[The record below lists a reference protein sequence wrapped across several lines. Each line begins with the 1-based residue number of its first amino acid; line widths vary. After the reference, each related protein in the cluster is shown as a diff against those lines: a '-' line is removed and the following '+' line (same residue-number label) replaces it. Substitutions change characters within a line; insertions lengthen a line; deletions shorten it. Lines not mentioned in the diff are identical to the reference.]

1 MPKGKSRSSRRQVV
15 AELARVL
22 NERAAK
28 LQQEPV
34 QARHKP
40 AAKVKKA
47 PVRKRGYDSL
57 ILADGPK
64 GTYSMDPRIS
74 QANNN
79 VLVIAG
85 TGGGKTKSVVE
96 ANLLH
101 ATHQSMTVLLTKRRL
116 LDQYAPL
123 LKRRGYDV
131 KVLDLVHPERSD
143 VGYDPMLH
151 LKDET
156 DIIGLAKALL
166 SNSGCASVKD
176 PYWHTAAADLFT
188 AFIRLVQLLYGD
200 KARMADVLERI
211 QKIDYPSQ
219 LDYDED
225 VVYSPDEFHARKRYI
240 RTLVPYDQFYAL
252 REIDPQMFMS
262 WYQFDKNG
270 DKTGACIRSIMVSA
284 VNSVMTKGIRQIMA
298 KPEQLDLTDLV
309 NHKTVLFILTSPV
322 NPALHPFAN
331 LVLGALFKEL
341 FEYAESLPGGRVPIP
356 LTAICDDFAT
366 GGQIPE
372 FQHHIS
378 IFREKGIAV
387 MMLVQSLSQL
397 ESMYGQAASVTIQ
410 DNTDNIIYMGGNN
423 LDTAGQMARRID
435 KPLDEVLSLP
445 RGQIYLFRNGQK
457 GLQLQRYQIFNDPL
471 YQKEIAPLDA
481 AVNGR

>member
-34 QARHKP
+34 WEKE
-40 AAKVKKA
+40 
-47 PVRKRGYDSL
+47 YDSL
-57 ILADGPK
+57 ILGDGPK
-64 GTYSMDPRIS
+64 GTYSMDPKIS
-74 QANNN
+74 QVNNN

-101 ATHQSMTVLLTKRRL
+101 AFHQSLTVLLTKRRL

-123 LKRRGYDV
+123 LKSRGYDV
-131 KVLDLVHPERSD
+131 KVLDLVNPDRSD

-151 LKDET
+151 LSDET
-156 DIIGLAKALL
+156 DIIGLSKAVV
-166 SNSGCASVKD
+166 SSSGCTSVAE
-176 PYWHTAAADLFT
+176 PYWETSAADLFT
-188 AFIRLVQLLYGD
+188 AFIKLARLLYGD
-200 KARMADVLERI
+200 EARMADVLELI
-211 QKIDYPSQ
+211 QKIDFPPV
-219 LDYDED
+219 LDENDCD
-225 VVYSPDEFHARKRYI
+225 DMSLL
-240 RTLVPYDQFYAL
+240 RTLNPIDQFVAL
-252 REIDPQMFMS
+252 RDKDPQMFMS
-262 WYQFDKNG
+262 WLQFSNNAPN
-270 DKTGACIRSIMVSA
+270 TRACIRSMLVSA
-284 VNSVMTKGIRQIMA
+284 VNSVMTEGIRQIMA
-298 KPEQLDLTDLV
+298 MPEQLQFTDLV
-309 NHKTVLFILTSPV
+309 NRKTVLFILTSPV

-331 LVLGALFKEL
+331 LALGSLFKEL

-366 GGQIPE
+366 GGKIPN
-372 FQHHIS
+372 FQQHIS

-397 ESMYGQAASVTIQ
+397 DSMYGYPASITIQ

-423 LDTAGQMARRID
+423 LQTAEQMAQRID
-435 KPLDEVLSLP
+435 KPMNEVLSLP
-445 RGQIYLFRNGQK
+445 RGQIYLFRSGQK
-457 GLQLQRYQIFNDPL
+457 ALQMQRYQIFKDPL